1 LLTSCCC
8 PSAFRAAAAGS
19 KQLEHL
25 LQLPDGDMYLDVVA
39 ILFES
44 LLLGFQQQHP
54 HHQQQQQA
62 AGSRKS
68 KAGSERLAAYL
79 LSLPQQVDLPVFLGE
94 R

>member
-1 LLTSCCC
+1 
-8 PSAFRAAAAGS
+8 
-19 KQLEHL
+19 
-25 LQLPDGDMYLDVVA
+25 MYLDVVA

-54 HHQQQQQA
+54 HHQQQQQQA
-62 AGSRKS
+62 AGGRKS